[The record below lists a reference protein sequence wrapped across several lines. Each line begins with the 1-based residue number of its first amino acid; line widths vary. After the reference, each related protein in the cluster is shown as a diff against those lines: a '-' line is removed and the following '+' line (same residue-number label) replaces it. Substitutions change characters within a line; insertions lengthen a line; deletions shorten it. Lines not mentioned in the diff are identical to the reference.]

1 LCLFKVLFMKRDDY
15 AIKKWLV
22 ERKNQSLYR
31 TLKTLESP
39 QQTHIILDGKPLL
52 SFSSNDYLG
61 LAAHPKVISA
71 FQKAA
76 NQYGVGSGGSH
87 LVTGHCIEH
96 IRLEEALAAFTGR
109 DKARLF
115 SSGYM
120 ANMGV
125 INALVEAGDVVY
137 QDRLNH
143 ASLLDAGILCK
154 AKMIRYHHN
163 NVAMLS
169 KKLECQP
176 SQSKQT
182 SMIVSDGVFSMDGDI
197 AFVTDLARL
206 AKQYA
211 AWLMIDDAHGFG
223 VLGKTGGGL
232 LDAENLN
239 QDDVPILMATLGK
252 ALGTAGAF
260 IAGSYDLIDYITQTA
275 RTFIY
280 TTAMPPA
287 IAAATIESLAI
298 ITQETW
304 RREKLQVLIALFKAG
319 AKERELPLL
328 PSDTAIQPLM
338 IGDSRTVLAIE
349 KQLKD
354 KGVLV
359 IAIRPP
365 TVPEN
370 TARLRIT
377 LSAEHSEND
386 IYYLLD
392 MLSLCQKRVVE
403 KRADFHLPKVARE
416 SY

>member
-1 LCLFKVLFMKRDDY
+1 MKRDDS

-22 ERKNQSLYR
+22 ERKKQYLYR
-31 TLKTLESP
+31 SLKTLESP
-39 QQTHIILDGKPLL
+39 QQTHIILDGKSLL

-61 LAAHPKVISA
+61 LAAHPNVISA

-96 IRLEEALAAFTGR
+96 VRLEEALALFTGR
-109 DKARLF
+109 DKAVLF

-125 INALVEAGDVVY
+125 INVFMEAGDIVY

-143 ASLLDAGILCK
+143 ASLLDAGMLCK
-154 AKMIRYHHN
+154 AKMIRYCHN
-163 NVAMLS
+163 NVAILS

-176 SQSKQT
+176 KQS

-197 AFVTDLARL
+197 APVTDLARL
-206 AKQYA
+206 AKHYT

-223 VLGKTGGGL
+223 VLGNAGGGL

-239 QDDVPILMATLGK
+239 QYDVPILMATLGK

-260 IAGSYDLIDYITQTA
+260 VAGSHDLIDYITQTA

-287 IAAATIESLAI
+287 IAAATLESLTI

-304 RREKLQVLIALFKAG
+304 RREKLQMLIALFKAG

-338 IGDSRTVLAIE
+338 IGDSQTVLEIE

-386 IYYLLD
+386 ICYLLD
-392 MLSLCQKRVVE
+392 MLSLCQKKMVKKGQNFICPKLRGRVTKVHD
-403 KRADFHLPKVARE
+403 KDFRH
-416 SY
+416 

>member
-1 LCLFKVLFMKRDDY
+1 MRRDENE
-15 AIKKWLV
+15 IKKWLV

-31 TLKTLESP
+31 TLKTRESP
-39 QQTHIILDGKPLL
+39 QKTHIILDGKPLL

-61 LAAHPKVISA
+61 LAAHPKVIRA

-96 IRLEEALAAFTGR
+96 VRLEEALAAFTGR
-109 DKARLF
+109 DKVLLF

-125 INALVEAGDVVY
+125 INALAEAGDNVY

-143 ASLLDAGILCK
+143 ASLLDAGMLCK
-154 AKMIRYHHN
+154 AKMIRYRHN
-163 NVAMLS
+163 NIALLR
-169 KKLECQP
+169 KKLERQG
-176 SQSKQT
+176 QFKQN
-182 SMIVSDGVFSMDGDI
+182 SMIVSDGVFSMDGDV
-197 AFVTDLARL
+197 APVAELAVL
-206 AKQYA
+206 AEQYT

-223 VLGKTGGGL
+223 VLGNAGGGL
-232 LDAENLN
+232 LDAEDLN
-239 QDDVPILMATLGK
+239 QQEVPILMATLGK

-260 IAGSYDLIDYITQTA
+260 IAGSHDLIDYITQTA

-287 IAAATIESLAI
+287 IAAATLESLTI
-298 ITQETW
+298 IEQETW
-304 RREKLQVLIALFKAG
+304 RREKLQALIALFKAG
-319 AKERELPLL
+319 AKERGLPLL

-354 KGVLV
+354 KGILV
-359 IAIRPP
+359 VAIRPP

-370 TARLRIT
+370 TERLRVT

-386 IYYLLD
+386 IYCLLD
-392 MLSLCQKRVVE
+392 MLSMC
-403 KRADFHLPKVARE
+403 
-416 SY
+416 

>member
-1 LCLFKVLFMKRDDY
+1 MRRDDD

-22 ERKNQSLYR
+22 ERKNKSLYR
-31 TLKTLESP
+31 TLKALESP

-61 LAAHPKVISA
+61 LAAHPSVISA

-87 LVTGHCIEH
+87 LVTGHCVEH
-96 IRLEEALAAFTGR
+96 VRLEEALAVFTGR
-109 DKARLF
+109 DKALLF

-125 INALVEAGDVVY
+125 INALTEAGDVVY

-143 ASLLDAGILCK
+143 ASLLDAGMLCR
-154 AKMIRYHHN
+154 AKMIRYRHN
-163 NVAMLS
+163 NVVLLS
-169 KKLECQP
+169 KKLASNT
-176 SQSKQT
+176 SQSSQNKQN
-182 SMIVSDGVFSMDGDI
+182 SMIVSDGVFSMDGDS
-197 AFVTDLARL
+197 APVANL
-206 AKQYA
+206 AKLAEKYA

-223 VLGKTGGGL
+223 VLGNHGGGL

-239 QDDVPILMATLGK
+239 QHDVPILMATLGK

-260 IAGSYDLIDYITQTA
+260 VAGSHDLIDYITQTA

-304 RREKLQVLIALFKAG
+304 RREKLHMLIALFKAG
-319 AKERELPLL
+319 AKERELLLL

-338 IGDSRTVLAIE
+338 IGDSRTVLAVE
-349 KQLKD
+349 KRLKD